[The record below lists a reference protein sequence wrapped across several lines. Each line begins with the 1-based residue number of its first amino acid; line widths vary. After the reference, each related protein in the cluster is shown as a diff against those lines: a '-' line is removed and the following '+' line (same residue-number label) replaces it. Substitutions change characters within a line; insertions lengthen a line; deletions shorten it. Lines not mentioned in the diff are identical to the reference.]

1 MREPSGASSKRF
13 SLEWAL
19 PAAVIL
25 VIGLGW
31 YVARKYEK
39 TVERA
44 VVSSYQETQLEIVRA
59 VARSAE
65 LYLIDELAKHTER
78 QTIEQEILR
87 RFVAPV
93 HLRHNGDAWIY
104 APDHVVFD
112 LSTDFPEE
120 HRDKSMA
127 QIFAIQARRG
137 ASHYQAMS
145 DDVMNSREG
154 VGYYIWLPEKGPE
167 IAAWT
172 PVKLRDHVWTIGLST
187 PLTEVLEATGA
198 TAQSRYVSLA
208 MVIATIL
215 GLGLSAMATRSM
227 LINRRT
233 ERAVTES
240 ERKYRTLFETATDGI
255 LILSGAGLLL
265 DANPAAC
272 SMYGRSRD
280 ELAGKDV
287 RDLFQ
292 RDHHPAVQE
301 VIASS
306 LAGHPFRGR
315 VQGLSKDGTAIEAEL
330 SGSVYDLRGQQCV
343 LLNTRDLTE
352 RTKAEREKEEL
363 EIKLTRSKKM
373 EAIGLLA
380 GGVAHDLNNILSG
393 IVSYPDMLFAELAP
407 EPGTSL
413 HEMLETMQEAGTRA
427 AAVVSDLM
435 TMARGSSSPHVVV
448 SVSNLVNEFL
458 MFGEA
463 RALKARFPAV
473 RFETRLD
480 DELPPIKAGV
490 IGLKQSIVNLVQNS
504 AEAIQ
509 GSGVVRI
516 ATRRQRV
523 DEAIADYS
531 NIPPGEYVVLSVFD
545 SGTGIAPH
553 DLERIFEP
561 FYTRKQ
567 MGRPGT
573 GLGLAIVWNAV
584 QENNGYIDV
593 HSDNS
598 GSMFELYFP
607 VSRELEPSKD
617 ARSSRSDLAGNGEK
631 ILVVDDE
638 PRLRAIACKMLAS
651 LGYQPQAVS
660 SGEEAVE
667 YVKTNPV
674 DLLVLDMIMDPGIN
688 GRQTYERI
696 VRQIPGQKAII
707 TSGYADSEDILTAQT
722 LGVGECL
729 RKPYTLEQL
738 GKSVLLE
745 LRK

>member
-1 MREPSGASSKRF
+1 
-13 SLEWAL
+13 L

-31 YVARKYEK
+31 YVARKYER

-65 LYLIDELAKHTER
+65 LYLADELAKHTQH

-104 APDHVVFD
+104 APDHIVFD
-112 LSTDFPEE
+112 LSTDLPGQY
-120 HRDKSMA
+120 RGKSMA
-127 QIFAIQARRG
+127 QIFAMQAEHG
-137 ASHYQAMS
+137 ASHYREMA

-154 VGYYIWLPEKGPE
+154 VGYYIWLPDKGPE

-172 PVKLRDHVWTIGLST
+172 PVKLDGHVWTIGLST
-187 PLTEVLEATGA
+187 PLTEILEATGA

-215 GLGLSAMATRSM
+215 GLGLSAMAVRSM

-233 ERAVTES
+233 ERAITES

-255 LILSGAGLLL
+255 LILSGAGLML

-280 ELAGKDV
+280 ELAGQDV
-287 RDLFQ
+287 RCLFQ
-292 RDHHPAVQE
+292 RDHHPAVEE
-301 VIASS
+301 VLTSS

-315 VQGLSKDGTAIEAEL
+315 VQGVRKDGVTIEAEL

-343 LLNTRDLTE
+343 LLNLRDLTE
-352 RTKAEREKEEL
+352 RTKAEHEKEEL
-363 EIKLTRSKKM
+363 EAKLARSRKM
-373 EAIGLLA
+373 ESLGLLA

-393 IVSYPDMLFAELAP
+393 IVSYPDMLRAELNP
-407 EPGTSL
+407 GPGTSV

-427 AAVVSDLM
+427 AAVVADLM
-435 TMARGSSSPHVVV
+435 TMARGSSSRHTIV
-448 SVSNLVNEFL
+448 SVNHLVDEFFL
-458 MFGEA
+458 FGES

-473 RFETRLD
+473 RFETRLGED
-480 DELPPIKAGV
+480 LPSIKAGAV
-490 IGLKQSIVNLVQNS
+490 GLTQSIVNLVQNS

-516 ATRRQRV
+516 TTRHQRV
-523 DEAIADYS
+523 HEAIDGYC
-531 NIPPGEYVVLSVFD
+531 NIPPGNYVVLSICD

-567 MGRPGT
+567 MGRSGT

-584 QENNGYIDV
+584 QENSGYIDV
-593 HSDNS
+593 HSDDS
-598 GSMFELYFP
+598 GSRFELYFP
-607 VSRELEPSKD
+607 VSHEREPAKEAKASW
-617 ARSSRSDLAGNGEK
+617 SDLAGHGEK
-631 ILVVDDE
+631 ILIVDDE
-638 PRLRAIACKMLAS
+638 PRLRSIACRMLAS
-651 LGYQPQAVS
+651 LGYEPRAVS

-667 YVKTNPV
+667 YCKINPV

-696 VRQIPGQKAII
+696 VRQTPGQKAII
-707 TSGYADSEDILTAQT
+707 ASGYADSEDVLSAQT

-729 RKPYTLEQL
+729 RKPYTMEQL
-738 GKSVLLE
+738 GRSVLLE